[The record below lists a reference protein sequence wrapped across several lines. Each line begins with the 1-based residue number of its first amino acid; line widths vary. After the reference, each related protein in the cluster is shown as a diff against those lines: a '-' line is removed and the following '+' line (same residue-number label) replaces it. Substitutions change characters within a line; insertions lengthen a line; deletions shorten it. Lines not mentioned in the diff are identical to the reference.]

1 MQRHWQIKNPHPQLQ
16 SRLSNALNI
25 HPIISQL
32 LINRGITEIKEA
44 ENFMSAGIETI
55 ADPFLMKDMDKA
67 VARIRK
73 AQRNKERVLVFGDYD
88 VDGVTSS
95 ALLNHVLSGMGID
108 VLHHIPH
115 RVEDGYGLNHSIGL
129 RARKENVSLLICI
142 DCGITAK
149 EEVAALNRLGIEVIV
164 IDHHEPN
171 PARMPEA
178 VAIINPK
185 QPGCAYPFKEF
196 ASVGLAAKLIQ
207 ALTGQVPEEVLELVA
222 IGTIADIVP
231 LHGENRVFVKH
242 GMPKILKTK
251 NIGLRA
257 LLESARVSVPK
268 ISSQHIGFILGPRLN
283 AAGRMD
289 SAHGSLDLLL
299 AKDGKEALALAQ
311 KLEEHNTRRQK
322 TQRDIVEEALDIV
335 EQEVNFKDQKVIV
348 LSKEGWHKGV
358 LGIVASKLT
367 DRYYRPSVVI
377 SVKDGVGTASARS
390 IDGFHLYEALS
401 RCSDCLEE
409 FGGHEG
415 AAGLTI
421 RAENIESFR
430 EMINEV
436 AHKTM
441 ETRDMVPTLSVDCE
455 VPLSS
460 VDLDFTE
467 IVSSLEP
474 FGEGNSTPVFAT
486 RRLQVKGY
494 PALLG
499 KDTLKFWV
507 SDGKVSISAVGFGM
521 AKYKPM
527 IKPGAEI
534 DLAYEVIIDDWNKS
548 PEPQLKIK
556 DIRLSD

>member
-1 MQRHWQIKNPHPQLQ
+1 MQKQWHIKNPHPQLQ
-16 SRLSNALNI
+16 ARLSNALNV

-32 LINRGITEIKEA
+32 LINRGITEIKNA
-44 ENFMSAGIETI
+44 KDFMSAGIEDVG
-55 ADPFLMKDMDKA
+55 DPFLMKDMDKV

-95 ALLNHVLSGMGID
+95 ALLNTVLSQMGVD

-115 RVEDGYGLNHSIGL
+115 RVDDGYGLNVGVGL
-129 RARKENVSLLICI
+129 RAKKENVSLLICI

-149 EEVAALNRLGIEVIV
+149 QEVAALNLLGLDVIV

-171 PARMPEA
+171 PARIPDA
-178 VAIINPK
+178 LAIINPK
-185 QPGCAYPFKEF
+185 QQGCAYPFKEF

-207 ALTGQVPEEVLELVA
+207 ALTGQVPEELLELVA

-231 LHGENRVFVKH
+231 LYGENRIFVKH

-268 ISSQHIGFILGPRLN
+268 INSQHIGFILGPRLN

-299 AKDGKEALALAQ
+299 AKDGKEAFALAL
-311 KLEEHNTRRQK
+311 KLEEHNTKRQK

-358 LGIVASKLT
+358 LGIVAAKLT
-367 DRYYRPSVVI
+367 DRYYRPSIVI
-377 SVKDGVGTASARS
+377 SIKDGVGTASARS

-401 RCSDCLEE
+401 HCAGCLEE
-409 FGGHEG
+409 FGGHQG

-421 RAENIESFR
+421 RAENIEPFR
-430 EMINEV
+430 VMINEV
-436 AHKTM
+436 AHKTI
-441 ETRDMVPTLSVDCE
+441 ETKNMVPTLSIDCE
-455 VPLSS
+455 VPLANI
-460 VDLDFTE
+460 DLDFTE
-467 IVSSLEP
+467 IVASLEP
-474 FGEGNSTPVFAT
+474 FGAGNPTPVFAT

-507 SDGKVSISAVGFGM
+507 TDGKVSISAIGFGM
-521 AKYKPM
+521 AKFKPLV
-527 IKPGAEI
+527 KPGAEI
-534 DLAYEVIIDDWNKS
+534 DLAYELIIDDWNKS

-556 DIRLSD
+556 DIRLP